1 MTLFATSC
9 FGILLYLW
17 GAFGG
22 PVPLRPRGYRFE
34 VSFSEATLLAA
45 QAEVRISGVPVGKVA
60 QVERSGD
67 GRTTATIELARRYAP
82 LPSDSRAVL
91 RAKSLLGETYV
102 ELTPGRRR
110 GVAPLPDGGR
120 LPTGQVASTVQ
131 LDEILRSFDAR
142 TRQAVRTWFAQQA
155 IAVRGRGRDI
165 SDILANA
172 AGFETDATTLL
183 GLLDAQDGDV
193 RRLVDQ
199 TGTVVAALTQR
210 GTELRRLLQ
219 NGDRAFASFA
229 RRGGALAGAFRALPT
244 FEQESRK
251 TVLSLERFW
260 RRSDPLTRQL
270 RPAARELAPVTR
282 SLTTLAPQL
291 RSLFTGLD
299 GLEAASKRGL
309 PALTRVVDMARPLT
323 ASFGPPLDQL
333 APALGYLGAY
343 RKDLISFIVNATAAT
358 QAKSIPNGRSSPVHY
373 LRAAVMVGA
382 EGLSHY
388 PRPLPTVR
396 SNAYQAPGA
405 YVRPA
410 QPLRVA
416 DTRLCGPDRY
426 PTLAS
431 TSLSV
436 PGLDDLVRRYVLQ
449 DGQATA
455 PPCLPA
461 PLLPGQGR
469 FPHVPALQHPN
480 SNDTK
485 GVR

>member
-22 PVPLRPRGYRFE
+22 PVPLKPRGYRLE
-34 VSFSEATLLAA
+34 VSFSEATLLAE
-45 QAEVRISGVPVGKVA
+45 QAEVRISGVPVGRVA
-60 QVERSGD
+60 RVERSAD
-67 GRTTATIELARRYAP
+67 GRTTATLELARRYAP
-82 LPSDSRAVL
+82 LPSDARAVL

-102 ELTPGRRR
+102 ELTPGRRH
-110 GVAPLPDGGR
+110 GVPPLSDGGR
-120 LPTGQVASTVQ
+120 LPRGQVAPTVE

-155 IAVRGRGRDI
+155 TAVHGRSRDI

-193 RRLVDQ
+193 RRLVDD
-199 TGTVVAALTQR
+199 TGTVFAALTQR
-210 GTELRRLLQ
+210 GAELRRLLR
-219 NGDRAFASFA
+219 NGDRALATFA
-229 RRGGALAGAFRALPT
+229 RRHDALAGAFRALPT

-251 TVLSLERFW
+251 TVLRLERFW
-260 RRSDPLTRQL
+260 RSSDPLTRQL

-282 SLTTLAPQL
+282 SLTTLAPQV
-291 RSLFTGLD
+291 RGLFGELD
-299 GLEAASKRGL
+299 GLEAASQRGL

-323 ASFGPPLDQL
+323 ASFGPALDQL

-343 RKDLISFIVNATAAT
+343 RSDLISFIVNATAAT
-358 QAKSIPNGRSSPVHY
+358 QAKSIPTGRSSPVHY
-373 LRAAVMVGA
+373 LRAAVMVGP
-382 EGLSHY
+382 EGLAHY

-396 SNAYQAPGA
+396 SNAYQPPGA
-405 YVRPA
+405 YVKPA

-416 DTRLCGPDRY
+416 DTRFCGPDRY

-431 TSLSV
+431 TPLSV

-480 SNDTK
+480 INHTK
-485 GVR
+485 GDR